1 MELNWNTI
9 DRFVFGEAWTNS
21 LIKSHADTLCEH
33 IGPRWAT
40 SESEF
45 ATANFI
51 REQFIR
57 DGLDNPVL
65 EDFNLPT
72 WSYTRSL
79 AELVEENI
87 TIDLLPFNRCP
98 ACTLIAPIV
107 DVEYGTEKILEDKKN
122 NIRSAIAVMY
132 VSYEPFSE
140 PIPLSERLYK
150 LAQLGVVAVVCI
162 DPKDGKR
169 MEYRNAGDWR
179 IPEDAEAPVPCVTTT
194 REHGSL
200 LMRNSGKML
209 KIAVDASFYQAKTQ
223 NVDSELIGQNWP
235 KSQLIIGGHH
245 DTVFN
250 SPGGNDN
257 ASGTIAVLE
266 TARVLAALRTEL
278 GISPGCTIRFV
289 TFSAEEQRLAG
300 ATEYVKRHCNHKND
314 TRLVINLD
322 ELSTGFIKGIVLAF
336 PHLQKLVQS
345 QLDLMGDGLKCHV
358 MSQLDS
364 TSDHFPFLRQGIDA
378 AHLWR
383 WRFHGRNAD
392 SNYHHETADT
402 MDKINVRELKE
413 YVGQLSRLLLR
424 LSYVNPK
431 DWPTNPQTPKTVE
444 SRLSNERGSVVRVY

>member
-79 AELVEENI
+79 AKLVEENI

-107 DVEYGTEKILEDKKN
+107 NVEYGTEKILEDKKN

-150 LAQLGVVAVVCI
+150 LAQL
-162 DPKDGKR
+162 
-169 MEYRNAGDWR
+169 
-179 IPEDAEAPVPCVTTT
+179 
-194 REHGSL
+194 
-200 LMRNSGKML
+200 
-209 KIAVDASFYQAKTQ
+209 
-223 NVDSELIGQNWP
+223 
-235 KSQLIIGGHH
+235 
-245 DTVFN
+245 
-250 SPGGNDN
+250 
-257 ASGTIAVLE
+257 
-266 TARVLAALRTEL
+266 
-278 GISPGCTIRFV
+278 
-289 TFSAEEQRLAG
+289 
-300 ATEYVKRHCNHKND
+300 
-314 TRLVINLD
+314 
-322 ELSTGFIKGIVLAF
+322 
-336 PHLQKLVQS
+336 
-345 QLDLMGDGLKCHV
+345 
-358 MSQLDS
+358 
-364 TSDHFPFLRQGIDA
+364 
-378 AHLWR
+378 
-383 WRFHGRNAD
+383 
-392 SNYHHETADT
+392 
-402 MDKINVRELKE
+402 
-413 YVGQLSRLLLR
+413 
-424 LSYVNPK
+424 
-431 DWPTNPQTPKTVE
+431 
-444 SRLSNERGSVVRVY
+444 